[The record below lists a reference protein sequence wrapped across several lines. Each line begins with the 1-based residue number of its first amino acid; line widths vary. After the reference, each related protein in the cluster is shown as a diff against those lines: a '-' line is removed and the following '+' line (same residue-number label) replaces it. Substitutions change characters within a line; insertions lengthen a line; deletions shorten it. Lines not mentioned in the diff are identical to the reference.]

1 MVKKHTR
8 RSKRYS
14 RRNHSRK
21 QRGGSPNYG
30 YGGEIIKTGSGA
42 PLEAWSHSDP
52 HCTAASTLRP
62 APMIGGGCGCMGSPV
77 ASVGSAAALQRGGS
91 SGNGGY
97 SMVLSNENGK
107 MFDGIMRGACPPP
120 HGQVGGDPQKGGDP
134 KQLIQSYP
142 AGHGMINPYN
152 SNNANFLDYEAYG
165 RQCMG
170 GGRRNNRKTKN
181 RNRRHR

>member
-1 MVKKHTR
+1 MVKKHTQRSRKQRRHNRSHQSR
-8 RSKRYS
+8 RSL
-14 RRNHSRK
+14 RN

-30 YGGEIIKTGSGA
+30 YGGEIIRTGSGA

-52 HCTAASTLRP
+52 HCDSASSLRP
-62 APMIGGGCGCMGSPV
+62 APMIGGGCGCMG
-77 ASVGSAAALQRGGS
+77 GTQRGGS

-107 MFDGIMRGACPPP
+107 MFDGIVRGACPPP
-120 HGQVGGDPQKGGDP
+120 HGQVGGDP

-152 SNNANFLDYEAYG
+152 SNNANFLEYEAYG

-170 GGRRNNRKTKN
+170 GGKRRRKTKN
-181 RNRRHR
+181 RRHH

>member
-1 MVKKHTR
+1 MAKKHTQR
-8 RSKRYS
+8 RRRHS
-14 RRNHSRK
+14 RRNLLS

-30 YGGEIIKTGSGA
+30 YGGEVITTGSGA

-62 APMIGGGCGCMGSPV
+62 APMLGGRRSRRQKHQRNQSGGGCGCMGT
-77 ASVGSAAALQRGGS
+77 QRGGS
-91 SGNGGY
+91 SGNGGF

-107 MFDGIMRGACPPP
+107 MFDGIVRGACPPP
-120 HGQVGGDPQKGGDP
+120 QVGGDP

-142 AGHGMINPYN
+142 SGYGLINPYN
-152 SNNANFLDYEAYG
+152 SNNANFLEYESYG

-170 GGRRNNRKTKN
+170 GGKRRKNRKSK
-181 RNRRHR
+181 NRRHH

>member
-1 MVKKHTR
+1 MAKKQTQR
-8 RSKRYS
+8 RSHNS
-14 RRNHSRK
+14 RRS

-30 YGGEIIKTGSGA
+30 YGGQVITTGSGA

-62 APMIGGGCGCMGSPV
+62 APMLGGRRSRRQRNQRNQRNQSGGGCGCMGP
-77 ASVGSAAALQRGGS
+77 QRGGS

-107 MFDGIMRGACPPP
+107 MFDGIVRGACPPP
-120 HGQVGGDPQKGGDP
+120 HGQVGGDP

-142 AGHGMINPYN
+142 SGYGLVNPYN
-152 SNNANFLDYEAYG
+152 SNNANFLEYESYG

-170 GGRRNNRKTKN
+170 GGKRRSKNRKSKTS
-181 RNRRHR
+181 RRHH

>member
-1 MVKKHTR
+1 MAKKHTR
-8 RSKRYS
+8 RHRRQS
-14 RRNHSRK
+14 RLG

-30 YGGEIIKTGSGA
+30 YGGEIIRTGSGA
-42 PLEAWSHSDP
+42 PLEARSHTDP
-52 HCTAASTLRP
+52 HCTAASSLRP
-62 APMIGGGCGCMGSPV
+62 APMVGGGCGCMGT
-77 ASVGSAAALQRGGS
+77 QRGGS

-107 MFDGIMRGACPPP
+107 MFDGIVRGACPPP

-142 AGHGMINPYN
+142 SGYGLVNPYN
-152 SNNANFLDYEAYG
+152 SNNANFLEYESYG

-170 GGRRNNRKTKN
+170 GGKRQSRKNRKHKN
-181 RNRRHR
+181 KNKSRK

>member
-1 MVKKHTR
+1 MGQ
-8 RSKRYS
+8 
-14 RRNHSRK
+14 
-21 QRGGSPNYG
+21 QRGGDGNNIQPGANVWEEDMES
-30 YGGEIIKTGSGA
+30 GENVWDSSNQTQNQ
-42 PLEAWSHSDP
+42 
-52 HCTAASTLRP
+52 T
-62 APMIGGGCGCMGSPV
+62 
-77 ASVGSAAALQRGGS
+77 GGS

-107 MFDGIMRGACPPP
+107 MFDGVMRGACPAP
-120 HGQVGGDPQKGGDP
+120 QVGGDP

-170 GGRRNNRKTKN
+170 GGKRKNRKTKN
-181 RNRRHR
+181 RRSRKHH

>member
-8 RSKRYS
+8 RNKRQS
-14 RRNHSRK
+14 RRGLRN

-62 APMIGGGCGCMGSPV
+62 APMIGGGCGCMGT
-77 ASVGSAAALQRGGS
+77 QRGGS

-120 HGQVGGDPQKGGDP
+120 HGQVGGDP

-142 AGHGMINPYN
+142 SGYGLVNPYN
-152 SNNANFLDYEAYG
+152 SNNANFLDYESYG

-170 GGRRNNRKTKN
+170 GGKRQRRSRRKNNR
-181 RNRRHR
+181 RR

>member
-1 MVKKHTR
+1 MAKKHTQR
-8 RSKRYS
+8 RR
-14 RRNHSRK
+14 

-30 YGGEIIKTGSGA
+30 YGGEIIRTGSGA

-62 APMIGGGCGCMGSPV
+62 APMLGGRRSRRQRNQSGGGCGCS
-77 ASVGSAAALQRGGS
+77 QRGGS

-107 MFDGIMRGACPPP
+107 MFDGIVRGACPPP
-120 HGQVGGDPQKGGDP
+120 QVGGDA

-142 AGHGMINPYN
+142 SGYGLVNPYN
-152 SNNANFLDYEAYG
+152 SNNANFLEYESYG

-170 GGRRNNRKTKN
+170 GGRRRKNRKSK
-181 RNRRHR
+181 NRRHH

>member
-1 MVKKHTR
+1 MAKKHTR
-8 RSKRYS
+8 RRS
-14 RRNHSRK
+14 RRNHKSRRNLRS

-30 YGGEIIKTGSGA
+30 YGGDIIKTGSGA

-62 APMIGGGCGCMGSPV
+62 APMVGGGCGCMGSPV

-91 SGNGGY
+91 SGNGGF

-107 MFDGIMRGACPPP
+107 MFDGVMRGACPAP
-120 HGQVGGDPQKGGDP
+120 QVGGDP

-170 GGRRNNRKTKN
+170 GGKRRKNRKTKN
-181 RNRRHR
+181 RK